1 MLLNRIIAKL
11 RETQWRYKLGGNST
25 VRVQGEMTA
34 HPSAI
39 IKHSTVYVDKTS
51 KLILHEGVRLEG
63 VGLYITNGSR
73 VEIGAHSFLEGS
85 GNATKPTYIV
95 NNGTLMV
102 ADHTKLACQRLWIR
116 YGGIVEVGQYTNVN
130 AGSEIRSDEK
140 VSIGSY
146 CQLSYNLRIWD
157 TNTHCIYAPEVR
169 RKMTRDK
176 FPRFGYEYEK
186 PKTAPVVMGDGAW
199 IGEKSSILKGTT
211 LGENV
216 TVGYGTTLIGK
227 NIPSGKTVVQ
237 EIGLKII

>member
-11 RETQWRYKLGGNST
+11 RETRWRYKLKGNST
-25 VRVQGEMTA
+25 VRVKGEMA
-34 HPSAI
+34 VHPSAAI
-39 IKHSTVYVDKTS
+39 RHSMIYIDTNST
-51 KLILHEGVRLEG
+51 LILHEGVRLDGIELW
-63 VGLYITNGSR
+63 VTNGSR
-73 VEIGAHSFLEGS
+73 VEIGAHSFLERC
-85 GNATKPTYIV
+85 GNATMPAYII
-95 NNGTLMV
+95 NNATLLV
-102 ADHTKLACQRLWIR
+102 ADHAKLACQRLWIR

-169 RKMTRDK
+169 RKLTRDK
-176 FPRFGYEYEK
+176 FPQFGYEFEK
-186 PKTAPVVMGDGAW
+186 PKTAPVVIGDGAW
-199 IGEKSSILKGTT
+199 IGEKSSLLKGTT

-227 NIPSGKTVVQ
+227 HIPAGKTVVQ
-237 EIGLKII
+237 ELGLKII